1 MAEAPQQV
9 KKSMSPDW
17 FVQGILTK
25 MGDIVDTLTGR
36 RWRPGSSLA
45 TSELIER
52 LKTLLDAETKT
63 EANGRR
69 FIPHNIKLKMQWDKF
84 STDEEKSLKS
94 LEHEMLRSVVD
105 HINDHHLYTYA
116 PISIEVKPDYFTE
129 GVKLFVSFEKFTGEN
144 ADREIDVSMPGNKVD
159 QVLPEG
165 VPVAAEIA
173 EKKIRL
179 RFVLNNEPVE
189 RILTLKH
196 GERLSIGRTKENN
209 LGIDDQSISKY
220 HAAIVLNAER
230 KVVVADTGSTN
241 GTFVGGERI
250 EYGKA
255 VEIKSGE
262 KVKFG
267 TVEVTIDIAKDPPQ
281 PEPEQVELAKTE
293 AYKVGEFEFSKKTE
307 VLVPAVQPD
316 LPKTEAAIEIPSNG
330 EPAKTEAVQLPA
342 TQPAINLEEEK
353 GD

>member
-1 MAEAPQQV
+1 MPEAPPQI
-9 KKSMSPDW
+9 KRNLSPDW

-25 MGDIVDTLTGR
+25 IGDVLDTLTGR

-52 LKTLLDAETKT
+52 LKKLLDAETKT

-69 FIPHNIKLKMQWDKF
+69 FVPHNIKLKMQWDKF
-84 STDEEKSLKS
+84 STDSETSLKS
-94 LEHEMLRSVVD
+94 LENEMLKSVVD
-105 HINDHHLYTYA
+105 HINDRHLYTYA

-129 GVKLFVSFEKFTGEN
+129 GVKLFVGFEKFTGDDGE
-144 ADREIDVSMPGNKVD
+144 REIDVSMPGNKVD
-159 QVLPEG
+159 QLMPE
-165 VPVAAEIA
+165 VEPVAAEIA
-173 EKKIRL
+173 EKKIRV
-179 RFVLNNEPVE
+179 RFVLNTEQVE

-196 GERLSIGRTKENN
+196 GERLSIGRTKENH
-209 LGIDDQSISKY
+209 LAIDDQSISKY
-220 HAAIVLNAER
+220 HAAIVYKADR

-250 EYGKA
+250 DYGKA

-281 PEPEQVELAKTE
+281 SEPKEIEPAKTE

-307 VLVPAVQPD
+307 VLSPAAQPE
-316 LPKTEAAIEIPSNG
+316 LPKTEAAI
-330 EPAKTEAVQLPA
+330 QLPA
-342 TQPAINLEEEK
+342 TQPAIEIDGENER
-353 GD
+353 

>member
-1 MAEAPQQV
+1 MSEAPPQL
-9 KKSMSPDW
+9 KRNLSPDW

-25 MGDIVDTLTGR
+25 IGDVFDTLTGR

-52 LKTLLDAETKT
+52 LKTLLDAEQKT

-69 FIPHNIKLKMQWDKF
+69 FVPHNIKLKMQWDKF

-94 LEHEMLRSVVD
+94 LENEMLKSVID
-105 HINDHHLYTYA
+105 HINDRHLYTYA
-116 PISIEVKPDYFTE
+116 PISIEVKPDYFSE
-129 GVKLFVSFEKFTGEN
+129 GVKLFVSFEKFTGE
-144 ADREIDVSMPGNKVD
+144 DGEREIDVSMPGGKVD
-159 QVLPEG
+159 QIAAET
-165 VPVAAEIA
+165 VPVPAEIA
-173 EKKIRL
+173 EKKIRV
-179 RFVLNNEPVE
+179 RFVLNSEPVE
-189 RILTLKH
+189 RILTLKL

-209 LGIDDQSISKY
+209 LAIDDQSISKY

-250 EYGKA
+250 DYGKA
-255 VEIKSGE
+255 VEIRSGE

-267 TVEVTIDIAKDPPQ
+267 TVDVTIDIAKDPPP
-281 PEPEQVELAKTE
+281 PEPERLEPAKTE

-307 VLVPAVQPD
+307 VLAPAAQPD
-316 LPKTEAAIEIPSNG
+316 LPKTEAAI
-330 EPAKTEAVQLPA
+330 QLPS
-342 TQPAINLEEEK
+342 TQPAINLEEEENS
-353 GD
+353 

>member
-1 MAEAPQQV
+1 MSEAPQQV
-9 KKSMSPDW
+9 KKGMSPDW

-25 MGDIVDTLTGR
+25 IGDIVDTLTGR

-69 FIPHNIKLKMQWDKF
+69 FVPHNIKLKMQWDKF
-84 STDEEKSLKS
+84 STDSETSLKV
-94 LEHEMLRSVVD
+94 LEHEMLKSVVD

-129 GVKLFVSFEKFTGEN
+129 GVKLFVSFEKFTGED

-159 QVLPEG
+159 QLLPEG
-165 VPVAAEIA
+165 VTVAAEIA
-173 EKKIRL
+173 EKKIRV
-179 RFVLNNEPVE
+179 RFNLNGEAVE

-209 LGIDDQSISKY
+209 LAIDDQSISKY

-250 EYGKA
+250 DYGKA
-255 VEIKSGE
+255 VELKSGE
-262 KVKFG
+262 KVRFG
-267 TVEVTIDIAKDPPQ
+267 TVDVTIDIAKDPPQ
-281 PEPEQVELAKTE
+281 PAVSPIDPAKTE

-307 VLVPAVQPD
+307 VLVPAAVPE
-316 LPKTEAAIEIPSNG
+316 LPKTEAAIELPS
-330 EPAKTEAVQLPA
+330 
-342 TQPAINLEEEK
+342 
-353 GD
+353 DDS